1 MTSTNPAGPD
11 PAARPK
17 RRTFSPEYKLR
28 IVAEDDATLK
38 NEKGAVLRR
47 ERLYHSHVKEWRAAR
62 DAGALEKLIDKQTGP
77 ARPKKLAA
85 EAENE
90 KLRRQVERL
99 EKELARNKTALE
111 VMGKASALL
120 EMTPRARTEGCRR
133 TGGR

>member
-28 IVAEDDATLK
+28 IVAEYDGALK

-62 DAGALEKLIDKQTGP
+62 DAGAPEKLVDQRTGP
-77 ARPKKLAA
+77 ARPKTT
-85 EAENE
+85 
-90 KLRRQVERL
+90 RSP
-99 EKELARNKTALE
+99 
-111 VMGKASALL
+111 AS
-120 EMTPRARTEGCRR
+120 RASSVSRPPAG
-133 TGGR
+133 